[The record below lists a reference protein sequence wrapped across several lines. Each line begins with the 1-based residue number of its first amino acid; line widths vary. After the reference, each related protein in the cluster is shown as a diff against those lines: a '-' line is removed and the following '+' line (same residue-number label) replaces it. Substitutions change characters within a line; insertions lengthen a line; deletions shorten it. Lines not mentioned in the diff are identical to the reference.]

1 MNDPDIFMLPGFMNK
16 DMVLWMYGSALNR
29 IALKNNRLETG

>member
-16 DMVLWMYGSALNR
+16 DMVPCLYESALNR